1 MESPHLIFLKN
12 AVGSKPASSELL
24 RDALHRLDHML
35 ADLAGDLRVAY
46 AGPYVGLKHTPQQ
59 HQLCV
64 AEHQWS
70 VQERGWGVAICT
82 CHPVHGWR
90 AEWRLATVSRER
102 LPLIVNALPALFT
115 GYAATAGASPAA
127 QRPSTRRIHE
137 IAEFFAH

>member
-12 AVGSKPASSELL
+12 AADGRPASSELL

-35 ADLAGDLRVAY
+35 ADLAGDLRITY
-46 AGPYVGLKHTPQQ
+46 AGPYVGLNYTPQQ

-70 VQERGWGVAICT
+70 VQEGGWGVAICT
-82 CHPVHGWR
+82 SHPVHGWR

-102 LPLIVNALPALFT
+102 LPLVVNALPALFA
-115 GYAATAGASPAA
+115 GYAAAADASPTAK
-127 QRPSTRRIHE
+127 RPSTRRIHE
-137 IAEFFAH
+137 IAELFAH